1 MPEINMKKLVKDMA
15 GAATGVL
22 KEKWPSVKT
31 YAEAEFKKLGET
43 VITVQ
48 KSKLTG
54 NITEEEARLLLE
66 MQKNAMRSVFL
77 TVEGLGIIAVEEAI
91 NAAMAVVRST
101 INTAIGW
108 SIL

>member
-1 MPEINMKKLVKDMA
+1 MPEINMEKLVKDMA

-43 VITVQ
+43 VIAVQ

-77 TVEGLGIIAVEEAI
+77 TVEGLGIIAVEEVI

>member
-1 MPEINMKKLVKDMA
+1 MPEINMEKLVKDMV
-15 GAATGVL
+15 GAASGVL

-43 VITVQ
+43 VIAVQ

>member
-1 MPEINMKKLVKDMA
+1 MPEINMEKLVKDMT

-43 VITVQ
+43 VIAVQ

-54 NITEEEARLLLE
+54 NITEEEARLLME

>member
-1 MPEINMKKLVKDMA
+1 MPEINMEKLVKDMA

-43 VITVQ
+43 VIAVQ

-66 MQKNAMRSVFL
+66 MQRNAMRSVFL

>member
-1 MPEINMKKLVKDMA
+1 ML
-15 GAATGVL
+15 
-22 KEKWPSVKT
+22 
-31 YAEAEFKKLGET
+31 
-43 VITVQ
+43 
-48 KSKLTG
+48 
-54 NITEEEARLLLE
+54 
-66 MQKNAMRSVFL
+66 SVFL

>member
-1 MPEINMKKLVKDMA
+1 MPEINMEKLVKDMA

-43 VITVQ
+43 VIAVQ
-48 KSKLTG
+48 KSKLLG

-91 NAAMAVVRST
+91 NAAIAVVRST